1 MESGSITTGASVSIQ
16 GTLVA
21 SQGSKQ
27 KVELKVL
34 KIVTVSNSL
43 ASLLK
48 SPYFICTVDL
58 QVFLM
63 NRREHFLQI
72 SESFVRDLTGILCTN
87 GNDMFFIFPQ
97 EALWCPQLW
106 DSPWILRIMNGA
118 TKKGPLGYGRYDS
131 GYRSQRKKVVG
142 QLHPQ
147 GC

>member
-1 MESGSITTGASVSIQ
+1 MELGSITTGASVSIQ

-63 NRREHFLQI
+63 NQQGTFL
-72 SESFVRDLTGILCTN
+72 TN
-87 GNDMFFIFPQ
+87 F
-97 EALWCPQLW
+97 
-106 DSPWILRIMNGA
+106 
-118 TKKGPLGYGRYDS
+118 
-131 GYRSQRKKVVG
+131 
-142 QLHPQ
+142 
-147 GC
+147 